1 MLGLFNDFASKA
13 TKTALNGLG
22 KRQELISN
30 NIANADTPMYQAMN
44 IEFEHA
50 LNTASRSRE
59 GQLPLQATVS
69 NAHHMSSLTAEMTP
83 KVTRRADSSMRL
95 DGNNVDVDME
105 MTRLAETNLLYQTM
119 TQIETKKLSLIR
131 ALTGR

>member
-1 MLGLFNDFASKA
+1 MLGLFNDFASTA
-13 TKTALNGLG
+13 TKAALSGLG

-30 NIANADTPMYQAMN
+30 NIANADTPKYQAMN

-50 LNTASRSRE
+50 LNTATRSMD
-59 GQLPLQATVS
+59 GHSPLQVAGS
-69 NAHHMSSLTAEMTP
+69 NARHISPLTAEMAP

-95 DGNNVDVDME
+95 DGNNVDVDLE

>member
-1 MLGLFNDFASKA
+1 MLGLFNDFASTA
-13 TKTALNGLG
+13 TKAALSGLG
-22 KRQELISN
+22 KRQELIGN
-30 NIANADTPMYQAMN
+30 NIANADTPMYHAMN
-44 IEFEHA
+44 IEFEQA
-50 LNTASRSRE
+50 LNTATRSRD
-59 GQLPLQATVS
+59 GHLPLQASVS
-69 NAHHMSSLTAEMTP
+69 NSNHISPLTAEMAP

-95 DGNNVDVDME
+95 DGNNVDVDLE

>member
-1 MLGLFNDFASKA
+1 MLGLFNDFASTA
-13 TKTALNGLG
+13 TKAALSGLG

-30 NIANADTPMYQAMN
+30 NIANADTPMYHAMN

-50 LNTASRSRE
+50 LNTATRSRD
-59 GQLPLQATVS
+59 GHQPLQATVTNS
-69 NAHHMSSLTAEMTP
+69 GHISPLTAEMAP

-95 DGNNVDVDME
+95 DGNNVDVDLE